1 MSLFATLSLGQ
12 ASAPIPPAPKLP
24 ARLSFTDELAG
35 RAAYWAACDATRAA
49 TGYNFQCTMTF
60 LLSRQ
65 GKLSDPQS
73 ATETLYKAPGN
84 KLALRYESGSVG
96 ERFMRRAQCD
106 GESLLAV
113 RFQEGGKQPV
123 REFSRLYLTAGLS
136 VSQALTAAILDPLG
150 TSLGAQL
157 SVEAPRAMQT
167 RLWKDSDGSILE
179 ADRLTPR
186 PGKPSRIR
194 RYRLNARHILTTAEE
209 WEVSEGRVSYR
220 KEEYRP
226 APKVAAPFDQMLPN
240 SYIEKPLKL
249 PKSAPELPRTS
260 MDPQT
265 NTLLEKWESAHQRY
279 FTLHATAFV
288 TTQQQKRTNE
298 SRDPRGRGGLSGYNG
313 SYDLWLQRPGS
324 AQVVI
329 KGIDA
334 FPVTQRIQARD
345 FELTV
350 EDGDGKKKTSQTR
363 EGVRLEQSL
372 RQAALRSGLEPLS
385 WLLDGPPQPVGYDT
399 IQVLPSQPL
408 PDGTPVIGLE
418 FLRSTSTTNQGQRT
432 TSETVERVWLGRD
445 FLPRR
450 FETLLKTTTEGLF
463 ERDQPPTTVSIV
475 QLSNVTINR
484 EPPF

>member
-1 MSLFATLSLGQ
+1 MSLFATLLLGQ

-60 LLSRQ
+60 LRSEK
-65 GKLSDPQS
+65 GKLAAPQS
-73 ATETLYKAPGN
+73 AVETLYSAPSN
-84 KLALRYESGSVG
+84 KLALRYEYGPTGKKLV
-96 ERFMRRAQCD
+96 RRALCE

-113 RFQEGGKQPV
+113 RFDEGGKQPM
-123 REFSRLYLTAGLS
+123 REFSRLSLTAGLNL
-136 VSQALTAAILDPLG
+136 SQALTVAKLDPLG

-157 SVEAPRAMQT
+157 FVEAPRAMQT

-179 ADRLTPR
+179 VDRLTPR

-194 RYRLNARHILTTAEE
+194 RYQFSARHILTTAEE
-209 WEVSEGRVSYR
+209 WELSEGRVSYR

-226 APKVAAPFDQMLPN
+226 APKVAAPFDQTLPD
-240 SYIEKPLKL
+240 SYIEKPHKL
-249 PKSAPELPRTS
+249 PQSTRELALTS
-260 MDPQT
+260 LAPQT
-265 NTLLEKWESAHQRY
+265 AALLASWERAHQRY
-279 FTLHATAFV
+279 FTLHATATV
-288 TTQQQKRTNE
+288 ATVQQKRTDE
-298 SRDPRGRGGLSGYNG
+298 SRDPRGGGGRSGYNG

-324 AQVVI
+324 ALVEI
-329 KGIDA
+329 KGLDG
-334 FPVTQRIQARD
+334 FPVNQRIQARD

-363 EGVRLEQSL
+363 EGVQLEQSL

-399 IQVLPSQPL
+399 IEVLPAQAL
-408 PDGTPVIGLE
+408 PDGTPVVGLE
-418 FLRSTSTTNQGQRT
+418 FLRAASTTDQGRRT
-432 TSETVERVWLGRD
+432 TSEIVERVWLGRD

-450 FETLLKTTTEGLF
+450 FETVRKTTLEGLF
-463 ERDQPPTTVSIV
+463 ERDQPPTTVSVV
-475 QLSNVTINR
+475 QLSRVTTDR